1 MTTGGQILAKRLK
14 THIFH
19 LSEKDAEWDTKDGL
33 NFYHFETI
41 GNVPEFKEMYRE
53 RLNAARV
60 DAATRGKRYST
71 RFIRQGKANI
81 LLCYVDLVVA
91 EAVKSF
97 QLNIAL
103 FDEVE
108 ELSEKK
114 MLAPTL
120 LRTEI
125 VVPHPDEELQEK
137 KLKSTSLNWSLAT
150 SIVIGIA
157 AIATAALVYKKVQ
170 KA

>member
-1 MTTGGQILAKRLK
+1 M
-14 THIFH
+14 
-19 LSEKDAEWDTKDGL
+19 
-33 NFYHFETI
+33 
-41 GNVPEFKEMYRE
+41 
-53 RLNAARV
+53 
-60 DAATRGKRYST
+60 
-71 RFIRQGKANI
+71 
-81 LLCYVDLVVA
+81 
-91 EAVKSF
+91 KSF

-114 MLAPTL
+114 MLARTL

-137 KLKSTSLNWSLAT
+137 KLKFTSLNWSLTT

-157 AIATAALVYKKVQ
+157 AIATAAVVYKKVQ